1 MKIAIPSNNQKTIS
15 AHFGR
20 TLGFIIIEI
29 DKGQVTK
36 KEYITNN
43 FTGHSQGLHHEH
55 NHNHNSGSGQHSH
68 SGIFNAIGD
77 CDTVIAGG
85 MGRRL
90 YVDFEQRKIQVF
102 VTAEKDIDKAVE
114 LFLSNNLD
122 NNSDTCCDH

>member
-1 MKIAIPSNNQKTIS
+1 MKIAIPSNDKKTIS

-29 DKGQVTK
+29 EEGKVSK
-36 KEYITNN
+36 KEYLPNN

-55 NHNHNSGSGQHSH
+55 NHNHSGGQHSH

-90 YVDFEQRKIQVF
+90 YVDFEQRKMQVF
-102 VTAEKDIDKAVE
+102 VTSEKDIDKAVE
-114 LFLSNNLD
+114 LFISNNLD
-122 NNSDTCCDH
+122 NNSDSCCDH